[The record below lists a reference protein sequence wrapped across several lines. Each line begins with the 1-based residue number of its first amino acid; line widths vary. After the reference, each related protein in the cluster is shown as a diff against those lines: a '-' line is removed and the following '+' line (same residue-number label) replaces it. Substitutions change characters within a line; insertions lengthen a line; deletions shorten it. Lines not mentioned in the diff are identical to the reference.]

1 MNNDNI
7 FVMNKKNIPLKSR
20 RKIIRYTGIALI
32 IIGDVVIIWPFYTNF
47 IVARREAEILTS
59 WNEESVQPQ
68 DTSISEENELDNTK
82 PKKDIELVDPEQK
95 LPFRISI
102 PEIDLDWIV
111 NEGTDYATLRE
122 GPGFFIGSAFPG
134 EEGTCVVAGHRTT
147 YGAPFNRLY
156 ELEEGNEIFIETT
169 GKEEFTYIVTGIEAV
184 IPTDT
189 SVLEN
194 TSYPSLILSTC
205 TPKYYSTRRLIV
217 FARIIE

>member
-7 FVMNKKNIPLKSR
+7 SVMNKKNFFSRNR

-32 IIGDVVIIWPFYTNF
+32 IIGVAIIIWPFYTNF
-47 IVARREAEILTS
+47 IVARRETEILTS
-59 WNEESVQPQ
+59 WNDELESLQV
-68 DTSISEENELDNTK
+68 TSTDNENELTLEKETK
-82 PKKDIELVDPEQK
+82 LVNPENK
-95 LPFRISI
+95 LPFRITI

-111 NEGTDYATLRE
+111 NEGTNYASLRE

-134 EEGTCVVAGHRTT
+134 EVGTCVVAGHRTT
-147 YGAPFNRLY
+147 YGAPFNRLD

-205 TPKYYSTRRLIV
+205 TPKYYSTRRLVV